1 MKKFLIS
8 LVCVV
13 FMSFAFAGC
22 SVADDIE
29 EGTYICQNPYIK
41 YTSDLSADYH
51 ITQEIEIDNKVCKA
65 FAFTDFSSRMFFVEY
80 QEEDVKPA
88 SGGWSSED
96 NKKYATFYYEFDDK
110 TKQLIL
116 TDEETGNVYY
126 LDKVE

>member
-13 FMSFAFAGC
+13 FMSFAFAWC

-51 ITQEIEIDNKVCKA
+51 ITQEIEIDNKVCKPLHLLI
-65 FAFTDFSSRMFFVEY
+65 FLQGCFLL
-80 QEEDVKPA
+80 
-88 SGGWSSED
+88 
-96 NKKYATFYYEFDDK
+96 NIKKK
-110 TKQLIL
+110 M
-116 TDEETGNVYY
+116 
-126 LDKVE
+126 